1 MINLP
6 MKTHEHSDTCR
17 YMAEIMTIQ
26 CKNQSIIKR
35 FFHHDTISNVFHTI
49 SIFSKYKYI
58 KYHKRKKS
66 LIFSFPLSVVIA
78 VTALSFN
85 VLGEGYSSSS
95 GPWCW
100 IKDCEDIKLN
110 PVIWMAIT
118 GKFWEVLTYLGIFAM
133 YLVLIFLKVKQHC
146 RSRKVRTNP

>member
-58 KYHKRKKS
+58 KYHKKK
-66 LIFSFPLSVVIA
+66 
-78 VTALSFN
+78 N
-85 VLGEGYSSSS
+85 
-95 GPWCW
+95 
-100 IKDCEDIKLN
+100 
-110 PVIWMAIT
+110 
-118 GKFWEVLTYLGIFAM
+118 
-133 YLVLIFLKVKQHC
+133 H
-146 RSRKVRTNP
+146 

>member
-35 FFHHDTISNVFHTI
+35 FFFTMILFQTFFTEYQCFQNTKI
-49 SIFSKYKYI
+49 YNII
-58 KYHKRKKS
+58 KEKS

>member
-1 MINLP
+1 M
-6 MKTHEHSDTCR
+6 
-17 YMAEIMTIQ
+17 
-26 CKNQSIIKR
+26 
-35 FFHHDTISNVFHTI
+35 
-49 SIFSKYKYI
+49 FSKYKYI

-95 GPWCW
+95 GPWCC

-133 YLVLIFLKVKQHC
+133 YLVLIFLKVNQHC
-146 RSRKVRTNP
+146 RSRKFRTNP